1 MKVAILSH
9 GHPALSPGGAERAAY
24 ALFEHLRSRD
34 EIDKCVFFARAST
47 KDIGHQAQ
55 FGAYH
60 GCRDEILVAT
70 PSVDHLKF
78 TSADYNQ
85 LTDVIDGILYYCE
98 PDVIHL
104 HHILHWSI
112 ETIEYIKRKGVR
124 VILTLHEFLAI
135 CGRDGQMLR
144 ANGQL
149 CGKAYPADCATCIPH
164 VSAGQL
170 FLREKVIKSY
180 LSLVDHFIAPS
191 HFLAQIYADW
201 GIPAAKISVIENPL
215 SPLTLKSAHAILE
228 TRDKKP
234 RFDDS
239 SDRIRIGY
247 FGQINAYKGVD
258 ILLKAVASLSQ
269 TAKDRLFVGI
279 HGANIE
285 LQPAHVQSMHKDL
298 LAKAPSCV
306 AVMGSYDNSRV
317 LEIMDHCDW
326 IIIPS
331 IWWENSPVV
340 IQEAQAIGKPLI
352 CGDIGGMAEKGRLSA
367 GTLFFGPG
375 NIGQLAN
382 ILNRLERPSGAVK
395 PTSAQAS
402 TRCVEEIMS
411 HYGIHPHK

>member
-34 EIDKCVFFARAST
+34 EIKKCIFFASAKIT
-47 KDIGHQAQ
+47 DIGHKAQ

-60 GCRDEILVAT
+60 GHPDEILVAT
-70 PSVDHLKF
+70 PAFEHLTY
-78 TSADYNQ
+78 TSLDYNQ
-85 LTDVIDGILYYCE
+85 LTDMLDGIIDYAK

-104 HHILHWSI
+104 HHFLKWSI
-112 ETIEYIKRKGVR
+112 ESIEYIKRKGAR

-135 CGRDGQMLR
+135 CGRDGQMLKT
-144 ANGQL
+144 NGQL
-149 CGKAYPADCATCIPH
+149 CRKAYPAECANCVSH
-164 VSAGQL
+164 VSAGR
-170 FLREKVIKSY
+170 FFVRERVIRSY

-191 HFLAQIYADW
+191 HFLAQRYADW
-201 GIPAAKISVIENPL
+201 GIAAEKISVVENPL
-215 SPLTLKSAHAILE
+215 SPLTLKSADAILE
-228 TRDKKP
+228 AKNEKP
-234 RFDDS
+234 RFYDRG
-239 SDRIRIGY
+239 DRIRIGY

-258 ILLKAVASLSQ
+258 ILLRAVTSLPQ
-269 TAKDRLFVGI
+269 TAKERLFVGI

-285 LQPAHVQSMHKDL
+285 FQPDHVQTMHKDL

-317 LEIMDHCDW
+317 LELMDQYDW
-326 IIIPS
+326 IIVPS

-367 GTLFFGPG
+367 GTRVFGPG
-375 NIGQLAN
+375 NIGQLAT
-382 ILNRLERPSGAVK
+382 ILSRLERPSATVE

-402 TRCVEEIMS
+402 TRCVEEIIS
-411 HYGIHPHK
+411 HYGA